1 MAEIGKA
8 RWGQYK
14 KNVLEI
20 LSKHDNGLHWKELFT
35 KLDEVM
41 PANEFENSS
50 YESNGQRRR
59 PYIVRFAT
67 IAVVKAGWLIK
78 EKGIWTITDDGREAL
93 VKYPTSDEIQLESG
107 KLYKEWHAAQPDDQS
122 SQVQDREVEIVASLE
137 EAEDNAFAVIY
148 QYLSD
153 MDPYDFQDLVGVLL
167 EVMGYFVSWIAPRGK
182 DGGVDIIAFQDPLGA
197 TGRRIKVQVKR
208 QADKVSRSSLS
219 SFLGVLGEDDIGLFI
234 CTGGF
239 SPEAMSSAR
248 AEQTRIL
255 RLIDAEDL
263 LNLWIEYYEKIPQSK
278 RSLLPLRAIHHLDR
292 TKFH

>member
-67 IAVVKAGWLIK
+67 IAIVKAGWLIK

-93 VKYPTSDEIQLESG
+93 VKFPTSDEIQLQSG

-278 RSLLPLRAIHHLDR
+278 RSLLPLRAIHYLDR
-292 TKFH
+292 P

>member
-1 MAEIGKA
+1 MAEISKA

-20 LSKHDNGLHWKELFT
+20 LSKHDHGLHWKELFT
-35 KLDEVM
+35 KLEEVM

-67 IAVVKAGWLIK
+67 IAIVKAGWLIK

-278 RSLLPLRAIHHLDR
+278 RSLLPLRAIHYLDR
-292 TKFH
+292 P

>member
-1 MAEIGKA
+1 MAEISKA

-20 LSKHDNGLHWKELFT
+20 LSKHDHGLHWKELFT
-35 KLDEVM
+35 KLEQVM

-197 TGRRIKVQVKR
+197 NGRRIKVQVKR

-278 RSLLPLRAIHHLDR
+278 RSLLPLRAIHYLDR
-292 TKFH
+292 P

>member
-1 MAEIGKA
+1 MAEISKA

-14 KNVLEI
+14 KNVLDI
-20 LSKHDNGLHWKELFT
+20 LSKHNDGLHWKDLFT
-35 KLDEVM
+35 KLEEVM

-67 IAVVKAGWLIK
+67 IAIVKAGWLVK
-78 EKGIWTITDDGREAL
+78 EKGIWTITDDGRDAL
-93 VKYPTSDEIQLESG
+93 VKYSTSDEIQLQSG

-122 SQVQDREVEIVASLE
+122 SQVQDREVEMVASLE
-137 EAEDNAFAVIY
+137 EAEDNAFALIY

-167 EVMGYFVSWIAPRGK
+167 EVMGYYVSWIAPRGK
-182 DGGVDIIAFQDPLGA
+182 DGGIDIIAFQDPLGA

-208 QADKVSRSSLS
+208 QADKVSRGVLS
-219 SFLGVLGEDDIGLFI
+219 SFLGVLGDDDIGLFI

-239 SPEAMSSAR
+239 SPEAMSTSR
-248 AEQTRIL
+248 SEQTRRL
-255 RLIDAEDL
+255 TLIDAEGL
-263 LNLWIEYYEKIPQSK
+263 MKLWNEYYEKIPQSK
-278 RSLLPLRAIHHLDR
+278 RSLLPLRTIHYLDR
-292 TKFH
+292 P

>member
-35 KLDEVM
+35 KLEQVM

-93 VKYPTSDEIQLESG
+93 VKYPTSDEIQLQSG

-197 TGRRIKVQVKR
+197 NGRRIKVQVKR

-278 RSLLPLRAIHHLDR
+278 RSLLPLRAIHYLDR
-292 TKFH
+292 P

>member
-67 IAVVKAGWLIK
+67 IAIVKAGWLIK

-93 VKYPTSDEIQLESG
+93 VKYPTSDEIQLQSG

-122 SQVQDREVEIVASLE
+122 SQVQDREVEMVASLE
-137 EAEDNAFAVIY
+137 EAEDNAFALIY

-278 RSLLPLRAIHHLDR
+278 RSLLPLRAIHYLDR
-292 TKFH
+292 P

>member
-67 IAVVKAGWLIK
+67 IAIVKAGWLIK

-93 VKYPTSDEIQLESG
+93 VKYPTSDEIQLQSG
-107 KLYKEWHAAQPDDQS
+107 
-122 SQVQDREVEIVASLE
+122 
-137 EAEDNAFAVIY
+137 
-148 QYLSD
+148 
-153 MDPYDFQDLVGVLL
+153 
-167 EVMGYFVSWIAPRGK
+167 
-182 DGGVDIIAFQDPLGA
+182 
-197 TGRRIKVQVKR
+197 
-208 QADKVSRSSLS
+208 
-219 SFLGVLGEDDIGLFI
+219 
-234 CTGGF
+234 
-239 SPEAMSSAR
+239 
-248 AEQTRIL
+248 
-255 RLIDAEDL
+255 
-263 LNLWIEYYEKIPQSK
+263 
-278 RSLLPLRAIHHLDR
+278 
-292 TKFH
+292 

>member
-67 IAVVKAGWLIK
+67 IAIVKAGWLIK

-93 VKYPTSDEIQLESG
+93 VKFPTSDEIQLQSG

-278 RSLLPLRAIHHLDR
+278 RSLLPLRAIHYLDR
-292 TKFH
+292 T

>member
-67 IAVVKAGWLIK
+67 IAIVKAGWLIK

-93 VKYPTSDEIQLESG
+93 VKYPTSDEIQLQSG

-137 EAEDNAFAVIY
+137 EAEDNAFALIY

-248 AEQTRIL
+248 AEHTRIL

-278 RSLLPLRAIHHLDR
+278 RSLLPLRAIHYLDR
-292 TKFH
+292 P

>member
-67 IAVVKAGWLIK
+67 IAIVKAGWLIK

-93 VKYPTSDEIQLESG
+93 VKYPTSDEIQLQSG

-278 RSLLPLRAIHHLDR
+278 RSLLPLRAIHYLDR
-292 TKFH
+292 P

>member
-67 IAVVKAGWLIK
+67 IAIVKAGWLIK

-93 VKYPTSDEIQLESG
+93 VKYPTPDEIQLQSG

-197 TGRRIKVQVKR
+197 NGRRIKVQVKR

-278 RSLLPLRAIHHLDR
+278 RSLLPLRAIHYLDR
-292 TKFH
+292 P

>member
-93 VKYPTSDEIQLESG
+93 VKYPTSDEIQLQSG

-122 SQVQDREVEIVASLE
+122 SQVQDREVEMVASLE
-137 EAEDNAFAVIY
+137 EAEDNAFALIY

-263 LNLWIEYYEKIPQSK
+263 LNLWIEYYEKIHP
-278 RSLLPLRAIHHLDR
+278 H
-292 TKFH
+292 

>member
-67 IAVVKAGWLIK
+67 IAIVKAGWLIK

-93 VKYPTSDEIQLESG
+93 VKYPTSDEIQLQSG

-137 EAEDNAFAVIY
+137 EAEDNAFALIF

-197 TGRRIKVQVKR
+197 NGRRIKVQVKR

-278 RSLLPLRAIHHLDR
+278 RSLLPLRAIHYLDR
-292 TKFH
+292 P